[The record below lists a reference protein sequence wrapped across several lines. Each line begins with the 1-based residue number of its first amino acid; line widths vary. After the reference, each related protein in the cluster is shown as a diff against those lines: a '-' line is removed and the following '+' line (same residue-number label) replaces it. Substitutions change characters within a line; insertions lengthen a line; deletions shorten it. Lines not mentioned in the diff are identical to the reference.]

1 MYFISIKATNQPTNS
16 IREPLRN
23 ICTLFIKSF
32 SSLQL
37 YVSRATLPPLPW
49 MLGISICLTFQKL
62 QISAVIIEDFH
73 AKVKQVN
80 IAGKHGESA
89 RRTGNTE
96 PFLTRH
102 REMPRDLSNRGR
114 LAAKRHTSYLTCS
127 SDRFIPPLRNA
138 LEVIRRLEGILG
150 VGAPVKTWRAI

>member
-1 MYFISIKATNQPTNS
+1 
-16 IREPLRN
+16 
-23 ICTLFIKSF
+23 
-32 SSLQL
+32 
-37 YVSRATLPPLPW
+37 

-62 QISAVIIEDFH
+62 QISDVIIEDFH
-73 AKVKQVN
+73 ATVKQVN

-96 PFLTRH
+96 PFLARH
-102 REMPRDLSNRGR
+102 REMPGDLSNRGR

-150 VGAPVKTWRAI
+150 VGVEFRWSASEDLESHLARNPRFQLLSGPEISICLYFLAL

>member
-1 MYFISIKATNQPTNS
+1 
-16 IREPLRN
+16 
-23 ICTLFIKSF
+23 
-32 SSLQL
+32 
-37 YVSRATLPPLPW
+37 

-62 QISAVIIEDFH
+62 QISDVIIEDFH
-73 AKVKQVN
+73 ATVKQVN

-96 PFLTRH
+96 PFLSKH
-102 REMPRDLSNRGR
+102 REIPRDFSNRGW

-150 VGAPVKTWRAI
+150 VGVKFRWSASEDLESHLARNPRFQLLSGPEISICLHFLAL